1 MHAYN
6 LFSIFDE
13 TQENG
18 IYTDSVVTAVRPSL
32 VQFVRYERALM
43 LLIRAHSAAMSP
55 HKMT

>member
-18 IYTDSVVTAVRPSL
+18 IYTDSVVTAVRPS
-32 VQFVRYERALM
+32 
-43 LLIRAHSAAMSP
+43 
-55 HKMT
+55 